1 MSQNSAIAWCDAT
14 WNPFFGCSKVSD
26 GCTNCYAL
34 GLAWRHENNPKSPYY
49 HTGIAEKRNGKVLW
63 TGKVV
68 AAEDALTRPMRWR
81 KPQRIFVNSM
91 SDLFHEDI
99 PDKLID
105 EVFAVMAL
113 CPQHTFI
120 VLTKRAE
127 RMREYLSSGRAT
139 AVGMETFDLT
149 LGSLCR
155 DASSNVGTGV
165 MLTGDIAHL
174 KAWPLSNVWLGV
186 SVEDQKNWEAR
197 RDYLYKTPAAVKFLS
212 CEPLLGNIWLADN
225 IEWLN
230 WVIVGSE
237 SGHRARYFDDA
248 WARDIRDQCQL
259 AGVPFFFK
267 QHIINGKKVETP
279 KLDGQRWTQYPG
291 DKTGRP

>member
-1 MSQNSAIAWCDAT
+1 MSRNSAIAWCDAT

-99 PDKLID
+99 SEELID
-105 EVFAVMAL
+105 KVFAVMAL

-127 RMREYLSSGRAT
+127 RMQDYLDT
-139 AVGMETFDLT
+139 AHCCGTHWLT
-149 LGSLCR
+149 EISLQ
-155 DASSNVGTGV
+155 
-165 MLTGDIAHL
+165 
-174 KAWPLSNVWLGV
+174 WPLSNVWLGI

-197 RDYLYKTPAAVKFLS
+197 RDYLYETPAAVKFLS
-212 CEPLLGNIWLADN
+212 CEPLLNSIWLADN
-225 IEWLN
+225 IKWLD
-230 WVIVGSE
+230 WVIVSSE

-248 WARDIRDQCQL
+248 WARDLRDQCQRV
-259 AGVPFFFK
+259 GVPFFFK
-267 QHIINGKKVETP
+267 QHLVNGKKVETP
-279 KLDGQRWTQYPG
+279 ELDGQRWTQYPG
-291 DKTGRP
+291 DKIC